1 MKVWNIVILSLLL
14 AILGSM
20 SVSVLAGKFLQ
31 NPMPVSMILSFI
43 IGFKARSIVESTVG
57 YTLTEAMDEE
67 RKNHVE

>member
-20 SVSVLAGKFLQ
+20 SISVLAGKFLQ
-31 NPMPVSMILSFI
+31 NPMPVSIILSFI
-43 IGFKARSIVESTVG
+43 LGFKSRPIVENVVG
-57 YTLTEAMDEE
+57 YTLTEAMEEE